1 MRLSSYAFLTVA
13 VASLSLSQN
22 VAFAFSW
29 KSLFGSEEEDT
40 ANNNNPRRDLIEEF
54 GEEGYKKRLADAF
67 GEDYDETKTDEI
79 EAPTVEYGVDLS
91 YPIHRYKASTNFDS
105 LPHNV
110 DPENNP
116 EPSEH
121 KGLPVQI
128 LGDKQTFYEES
139 MQGCREHYSK
149 SPMSC
154 DSTERDR
161 INMNLRQP
169 QSMQNYTDIG
179 FKKIRAP
186 AELMKLLSDFYQ
198 DSSHMATPEKWAIGN
213 TYTNHW
219 KSPTLMLSVE
229 DASIPNGGHKLK
241 QKIWDA
247 ARSTLEEW
255 TGEYLT
261 PCSLYGIRIYKEG
274 AVLAPHVDRLPLV
287 ASAIINVAQ
296 DVDVDWPIEVYA
308 HDGKAYNVTMKP
320 GDMVLY
326 ESHSVIHGRP
336 FPLQGRYYANV
347 FIHFEPIGHSL
358 RHEDKLAGGDAEEQ
372 YMKAREMKRADGAT
386 MDDLPPYIKKGTPE
400 EKRWRQKNALG
411 VQEELGTGTNTP
423 HTIAAQGRLGDLAKI
438 AKKDK
443 ELLHQPDE
451 NGWIPLH
458 EAVRSGHVDV
468 VKFLVEQ
475 GSDINARTN
484 GGKGGSAFWWARKSH
499 DEDHPMITYM
509 KGVGAAEIEP
519 EL

>member
-1 MRLSSYAFLTVA
+1 ML
-13 VASLSLSQN
+13 N
-22 VAFAFSW
+22 P
-29 KSLFGSEEEDT
+29 LF
-40 ANNNNPRRDLIEEF
+40 
-54 GEEGYKKRLADAF
+54 
-67 GEDYDETKTDEI
+67 
-79 EAPTVEYGVDLS
+79 
-91 YPIHRYKASTNFDS
+91 
-105 LPHNV
+105 
-110 DPENNP
+110 
-116 EPSEH
+116 
-121 KGLPVQI
+121 
-128 LGDKQTFYEES
+128 
-139 MQGCREHYSK
+139 
-149 SPMSC
+149 
-154 DSTERDR
+154 
-161 INMNLRQP
+161 
-169 QSMQNYTDIG
+169 
-179 FKKIRAP
+179 
-186 AELMKLLSDFYQ
+186 
-198 DSSHMATPEKWAIGN
+198 
-213 TYTNHW
+213 
-219 KSPTLMLSVE
+219 
-229 DASIPNGGHKLK
+229 
-241 QKIWDA
+241 
-247 ARSTLEEW
+247 
-255 TGEYLT
+255 
-261 PCSLYGIRIYKEG
+261 
-274 AVLAPHVDRLPLV
+274 
-287 ASAIINVAQ
+287 
-296 DVDVDWPIEVYA
+296 
-308 HDGKAYNVTMKP
+308 VT
-320 GDMVLY
+320 
-326 ESHSVIHGRP
+326 GRP

-411 VQEELGTGTNTP
+411 VQEVSNSDKSILETHTFQTVYFGSKLCFLFRTLKMKELGTGTNTP